1 MNEAELRAYEDR
13 VRHQAAPDL
22 RAVLDNVHKAVTLV
36 YTAVAGDTR
45 TPLDPQAADTIR
57 RQFAAALDRI
67 REETEYGRIRQYLRD
82 AARRAITAG
91 ADSTGLDVTVSPV
104 TPLDVRW
111 ALKDLTAGLRADL
124 ADAARLA
131 RHGKLETYNDMVAM
145 ATAARK
151 AANRLDRASSWIV
164 HRAHNEGV
172 NRAIDKAASQGA
184 DVASIWVPEAGACIL
199 CMSLAGSIA
208 VPGEPFRPVV
218 DVADESARPKVPLW
232 SPPAHSFCRCKA
244 EPYAGP
250 VHSLKRTDRPTI
262 LRRAAQLAIA
272 SGRAAG
278 SEPARVRAA
287 DRLLEVGEA
296 LLLPARARK
305 AARKAVARKR
315 FRRG

>member
-67 REETEYGRIRQYLRD
+67 RAETEYGRIRQYLRD
-82 AARRAITAG
+82 AARRAIIEG

-111 ALKDLTAGLRADL
+111 ALKDLTVGLRNDL

-131 RHGKLETYNDMVAM
+131 RNGKLESYADLVAM

-151 AANRLDRASSWIV
+151 AANRLDRTASWIV

-172 NRAIDKAASQGA
+172 NRAVDKAASGGLE
-184 DVASIWVPEAGACIL
+184 VAMMWVAEAGACIA
-199 CMSLAGSIA
+199 CTSYAGSLA
-208 VPGEPFRPVV
+208 VPGDTFRPAVA
-218 DVADESARPKVPLW
+218 VADDSARPQTPLW
-232 SPPAHSFCRCKA
+232 TPPLHPHCRCHL
-244 EPYAGP
+244 EPWTGP
-250 VHSLKRTDRPTI
+250 VDRLKRTDRPTI

-272 SGRAAG
+272 AGKAAG

-287 DRLLEVGEA
+287 DRLLEVAEG

-315 FRRG
+315 FR